1 MTLAISA
8 KDIDDKALIDELKQW
23 VEIETPTLDAVAVNV
38 LADRVE
44 AIGKAAGLETERLPG
59 TLGFGDILA
68 IRSPRPAGS
77 NEKTVLILAHLD
89 TVHAVGVIDNQL
101 PLRQEGT
108 NSMAP
113 ASTT

>member
-23 VEIETPTLDAVAVNV
+23 VEIETPTPNAAAVNV

-44 AIGKAAGLETERLPG
+44 AIGKAAGLETERVPG

-68 IRSPRPAGS
+68 VRSPRPAGG